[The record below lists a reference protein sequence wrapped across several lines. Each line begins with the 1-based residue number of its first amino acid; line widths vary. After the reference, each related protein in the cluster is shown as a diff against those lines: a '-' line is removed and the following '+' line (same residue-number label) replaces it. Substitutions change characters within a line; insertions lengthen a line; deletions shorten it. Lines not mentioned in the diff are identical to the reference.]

1 MVVKFDALLGK
12 LREYDE
18 GAGPQGAPGAPGV
31 NVVPKGTWV
40 AGVYAKSD
48 GVEHLGSFYYANAA
62 TVAGDVPGVSSKWVL
77 FVSKGA
83 PGSPG
88 PQGINGVDGV
98 NGIDGVNGTDGDDGL
113 GVVWK
118 KAWVAGTYNEL
129 DAVSHSD
136 YAWVANKDTTE
147 EPSDQA
153 TDWDILFKGVGVDD
167 YSITSKQLSGEF
179 WNFDLITAENGVAI
193 MDLEYAAIFYLV
205 MSSNTEVQIVP
216 KVYQNNKQAMLIVE
230 GNYDL
235 TFPNSNYIK
244 LSGERDKTKKNYY
257 YFHCIDPVSPVFLYT
272 IKPENEK
279 ITEATLSDS
288 MKKRITKAP
297 TAGAVTVNFSEAG
310 IFDIATTVGTVITAA
325 VNVNHINS
333 SKLIIATGAGAVSFP
348 AGGNYIILSGEYEVN
363 KTNYIYIHCIDTTT
377 PKFLITITPK

>member
-1 MVVKFDALLGK
+1 MEVKFDVLLGK

-18 GAGPQGAPGAPGV
+18 GAGPQGPPGADGV

-77 FVSKGA
+77 FVSKGD

-88 PQGINGVDGV
+88 PPGINGVDGV
-98 NGIDGVNGTDGDDGL
+98 DGVNGTDGADGL

-136 YAWVANKDTTE
+136 YAWVANKDTNQ

-153 TDWDILFKGVGVDD
+153 TDWDILFKGFNGVGVDD
-167 YSITSKQLSGEF
+167 YSITSKQLSWEF
-179 WNFDLITAENGVAI
+179 WNSEFIVVEDGVAI
-193 MDLEYAAIFYLV
+193 MDLEHAAIFYLV

-216 KVYQNNKQAMLIVE
+216 TVYQWNKQAMLVVE

-257 YFHCIDPVSPVFLYT
+257 YFHCIDPVSQVFLYT
-272 IKPENEK
+272 IKSENEK
-279 ITEATLSDS
+279 TTEATLSDS

>member
-88 PQGINGVDGV
+88 TPGINGVDGV
-98 NGIDGVNGTDGDDGL
+98 NGTDGVDGTDGDDGL

-136 YAWVANKDTTE
+136 FAWVANKETIE

-153 TDWDILFKGVGVDD
+153 TDWDILFKGAGVDD
-167 YSITSKQLSGEF
+167 YSITSKQLFAEF
-179 WNFDLITAENGVAI
+179 WGSEFIAAENGVAI
-193 MDLEYAAIFYLV
+193 MDLEYAAIFHLV

-216 KVYQNNKQAMLIVE
+216 TVYQNNKQAMLIVE

-257 YFHCIDPVSPVFLYT
+257 YFHCIDPVSRVFLYT

-310 IFDIATTVGTVITAA
+310 IFDIATTVVTVITAA

>member
-18 GAGPQGAPGAPGV
+18 GAGPQGAPGADGV
-31 NVVPKGTWV
+31 NVVPKGPWV

-77 FVSKGA
+77 FVSKGD

-88 PQGINGVDGV
+88 PPGINGV
-98 NGIDGVNGTDGDDGL
+98 DGVNGTDGDDGL

-129 DAVSHSD
+129 DAVSHSG
-136 YAWVANKDTTE
+136 YAWVANKDTIE

-167 YSITSKQLSGEF
+167 YSITSKQLFAEF
-179 WNFDLITAENGVAI
+179 WGSDFIAAENGVAI
-193 MDLEYAAIFYLV
+193 MDLEYAAIFHLV

-216 KVYQNNKQAMLIVE
+216 TVYQWNKQAMLTVE

-235 TFPNSNYIK
+235 TFPNSSYIK

-257 YFHCIDPVSPVFLYT
+257 YFHCIDPVSKVFLYT
-272 IKPENEK
+272 IKSENEK

-310 IFDIATTVGTVITAA
+310 IFDIATTVETVITAA